1 MQEKTLQNNSNGAI
15 SEGLTPDVVKT
26 LLENQAKELELKAI
40 ELALQKQQDDHG
52 FEFGKAALLAKIEDR
67 KLQRNHQLS
76 VKKSTYI
83 LVTILA
89 LMVSSIVFYALYSN
103 NSPIAMEIIKAIVY
117 ITGGSLGGYG
127 IAKAGSKSKDSDSN
141 TSDQPD
147 S

>member
-1 MQEKTLQNNSNGAI
+1 MQEKKLQNNSSDTV
-15 SEGLTPDVVKT
+15 SEGLTPDSVKT

-40 ELALQKQQDDHG
+40 ELALQRQQDDHG

-89 LMVSSIVFYALYSN
+89 LIVSSIIFYALYSN

-127 IAKAGSKSKDSDSN
+127 LAKASSKSKDSDSN
-141 TSDQPD
+141 DSDQPD

>member
-1 MQEKTLQNNSNGAI
+1 MQENTVQNNSSSAI
-15 SEGLTPDVVKT
+15 PEGLTPDVVKK

-40 ELALQKQQDDHG
+40 ELTLQKQQDDHG

-89 LMVSSIVFYALYSN
+89 LIISAIIFYALYSN

-117 ITGGSLGGYG
+117 LIGGGLGGYG
-127 IAKAGSKSKDSDSN
+127 VAKVSNKSKDSDSDQ
-141 TSDQPD
+141 SD

>member
-1 MQEKTLQNNSNGAI
+1 MQEQKLQNDSGGAI
-15 SEGLTPDVVKT
+15 SDGLTPDVVKT

-89 LMVSSIVFYALYSN
+89 LIVSSIIFYALYSN

-117 ITGGSLGGYG
+117 LTGGSLGGYG
-127 IAKAGSKSKDSDSN
+127 VAKAGNKSKDSSSN
-141 TSDQPD
+141 NPDQPD
-147 S
+147 P

>member
-1 MQEKTLQNNSNGAI
+1 MQENTVQNNSGSAI
-15 SEGLTPDVVKT
+15 SEGLTPDVVKK
-26 LLENQAKELELKAI
+26 LLENQAKELELKAV

-89 LMVSSIVFYALYSN
+89 LIISAIIFYALYSN

-117 ITGGSLGGYG
+117 LTGGGLGGYG
-127 IAKAGSKSKDSDSN
+127 VAKVGNKSKDSDSDQ
-141 TSDQPD
+141 SD

>member
-1 MQEKTLQNNSNGAI
+1 MSESKLQNNPNDGI
-15 SEGLTPDVVKT
+15 SDGLTPDVVKT

-89 LMVSSIVFYALYSN
+89 LIVSAIIFYAIYSN

-117 ITGGSLGGYG
+117 LTGGSLGGYG
-127 IAKAGSKSKDSDSN
+127 VAKAGDKSKDSDANNS
-141 TSDQPD
+141 SQPD

>member
-1 MQEKTLQNNSNGAI
+1 MHEKTLQNNSSDAI
-15 SEGLTPDVVKT
+15 SDGLTPDVVKT

-89 LMVSSIVFYALYSN
+89 LIISSIIFYALYSN

-117 ITGGSLGGYG
+117 LTGGSLGGYG
-127 IAKAGSKSKDSDSN
+127 VAKAGNKSKDSDA
-141 TSDQPD
+141 DQTD

>member
-1 MQEKTLQNNSNGAI
+1 MQEKTLQNNSNSAI

-83 LVTILA
+83 LVT
-89 LMVSSIVFYALYSN
+89 S
-103 NSPIAMEIIKAIVY
+103 
-117 ITGGSLGGYG
+117 
-127 IAKAGSKSKDSDSN
+127 
-141 TSDQPD
+141 
-147 S
+147 

>member
-1 MQEKTLQNNSNGAI
+1 MEDQKLHDDTTRAI
-15 SEGLTPDVVKT
+15 SDGLTPDVFKT

-76 VKKSTYI
+76 VKKSTYV

-89 LMVSSIVFYALYSN
+89 LIVSSIIIYALYSN

-117 ITGGSLGGYG
+117 LTGGSLGGYG
-127 IAKAGSKSKDSDSN
+127 VAKAGAKTKDSGSN
-141 TSDQPD
+141 NSDQPD